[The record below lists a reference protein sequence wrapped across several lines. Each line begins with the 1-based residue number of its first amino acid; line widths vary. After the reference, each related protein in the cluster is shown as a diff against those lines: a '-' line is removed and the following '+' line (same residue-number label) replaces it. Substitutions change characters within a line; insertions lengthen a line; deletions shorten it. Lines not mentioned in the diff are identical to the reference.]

1 MMFLAD
7 TAFGLELIA
16 LGIGFWVL
24 IRARN
29 AEAGNL
35 KGLGTFLGYF
45 IIVGSFL
52 VLLCTSYYTVR
63 YWEDGHFR
71 SPGMSMPMM
80 GGGMM
85 GSVMMGPMH
94 SGMNGSMHGKMM
106 GNQQCGEM
114 QKKCMTMMQEKMEKM
129 DMEDEDGMDMDRPM
143 KSMMEEHHQDQ

>member
-80 GGGMM
+80 G
-85 GSVMMGPMH
+85 SVMMGPMH